1 MSIIKDK
8 DGKAVKTNQLKPVK
22 RGPLK
27 NKQKEVR
34 ELSAAE
40 KAQEKARQRQALKL
54 FSEMASG
61 SATFGQTV
69 SGFMSL
75 AESAKPRGKKKDPT
89 PSKMGDGVPKVT
101 TIVVPTEKTSIDT
114 LIGRTSRD
122 DVVVD
127 QIIADGSPKGIQ
139 KALEEGKALAPS
151 IIKDAVNSANTAA
164 TDPVTQEKFRE
175 VGLDPQ
181 AVSAL
186 VSQIDADALT
196 AVVEPDHTIDAANDV
211 KDIAKKQML
220 TLDNPFGSFKSKI
233 DDAKLGVKIG
243 DPVAPSSNVVGNL
256 LSRFKANAGTA
267 GGAGFGA
274 ITDVIEENKFGAI
287 GVPKANMMGNIA
299 ASTQGI
305 ETFKEL
311 GVEIPGAIGG
321 IDQTT
326 GIEIPN
332 IVDAKGFTNLQDI
345 LEDGPVMNTKITT
358 PIAEVGS
365 VTAPAE
371 TTASPPFKYTK
382 VHSLEELILDLKS
395 VRRPFH
401 TLTVE
406 WTGSAA
412 DRKVVPKQFNDIMK
426 AFYDAIPEAKTLSEQ
441 KKASPGH
448 LFIEKDGTVTRML
461 PLEEHGVY
469 PLGDQGA
476 EVQKV
481 ANNLLKFGV
490 NVIFD
495 AGHSVAS
502 GEKSSTTYSPQS
514 INDEQYKSFKMI
526 ASAFLHVKPG
536 GRALGWDT
544 IFGPHSGPGFHVPDY
559 MRFLGARIGKRYIP
573 KRNPTAETTVGD
585 AADRVDL
592 SFRITRLAYDHE
604 RNKYTATRTEFNTSQ
619 QFDSITKA
627 ISYAYFPESRNDFAT
642 KYNEPNVALVKIQEL
657 GVLKGAVEN
666 NIVLPRNTNLYDE
679 ATRQYKLNLETS
691 AEQNFAAAEE
701 GLLDGD

>member
-1 MSIIKDK
+1 MSIIRDK
-8 DGKAVKTNQLKPVK
+8 DGNAISNNRLKPVK
-22 RGPLK
+22 RIPLK

-54 FSEMASG
+54 FGELAAG

-69 SGFMSL
+69 SGFASL

-89 PSKMGDGVPKVT
+89 PSKMGSGVPNVT
-101 TIVVPTEKTSIDT
+101 TVVVPTQKSAIDT

-127 QIIADGSPKGIQ
+127 QIIADGSPKGIE
-139 KALEEGKALAPS
+139 KALKEGKQLSPA
-151 IIKDAVNSANTAA
+151 IIKDAVNKANSAAN
-164 TDPVTQEKFRE
+164 DPVAQEKFRE
-175 VGLDPQ
+175 AGLDPM

-186 VSQIDADALT
+186 VAQIDADALS
-196 AVVEPDHTIDAANDV
+196 AVVEPDHSADAVTEV
-211 KDIAKKQML
+211 KEVAKKQML

-233 DDAKLGVKIG
+233 DDVGLGVKAG
-243 DPVAPSSNVVGNL
+243 DPVAPSSNVVGNM

-267 GGAGFGA
+267 GGVGFGA
-274 ITDVIEENKFGAI
+274 LGDVIEENKFGAI

-299 ASTQGI
+299 ASAQGI
-305 ETFKEL
+305 PTIKEI

-326 GIEIPN
+326 GIDIPS
-332 IVDAKGFTNLQDI
+332 IVDVKGFTNLQDVV
-345 LEDGPVMNTKITT
+345 EDGPVMQTKVTT
-358 PIAEVGS
+358 PVQEVGS
-365 VTAPAE
+365 VTSNTP
-371 TTASPPFKYTK
+371 SPKFIYTK
-382 VHSLEELILDLKS
+382 VHSLEELILDMKS

-412 DRKVVPKQFNDIMK
+412 DRSVVPEQFNNIMK
-426 AFYDAIPEAKTLSEQ
+426 AFYDAIPQAKTLSEQ

-448 LFIEKDGTVTRML
+448 FFIEKNGTVTRML
-461 PLEEHGVY
+461 PLEEFGVY
-469 PLGDQGA
+469 PLGDQDA
-476 EVQKV
+476 ELQAV

-495 AGHSVAS
+495 AGHSVPS
-502 GEKSSTTYSPQS
+502 GEKSTNTYSPQS
-514 INDEQYKSFKMI
+514 INEEQYKSFKMI

-559 MRFLGARIGKRYIP
+559 MRSLGAKIGKRYIP
-573 KRNPTAETTVGD
+573 KRNPVAETTVG
-585 AADRVDL
+585 AAAERIDL
-592 SFRITRLAYDHE
+592 SFRITRLSYDYE
-604 RNKYTATRTEFNTSQ
+604 RNKYTATRTEFNVSQ
-619 QFDSITKA
+619 QFDSITEA
-627 ISYAYFPESRNDFAT
+627 ISFAYFPESREDFAA
-642 KYNEPNVALVKIQEL
+642 KYNEPEVAL
-657 GVLKGAVEN
+657 
-666 NIVLPRNTNLYDE
+666 
-679 ATRQYKLNLETS
+679 S
-691 AEQNFAAAEE
+691 
-701 GLLDGD
+701 

>member
-8 DGKAVKTNQLKPVK
+8 DGNAVRSNRLKPVK

-54 FSEMASG
+54 FGEMASG

-89 PSKMGDGVPKVT
+89 PSRMGDGVPKVAT
-101 TIVVPTEKTSIDT
+101 VVVPTEKTNIDT

-139 KALEEGKALAPS
+139 KALEEGKALSPS
-151 IIKDAVNSANTAA
+151 IIKDAVNKANSAAN
-164 TDPVTQEKFRE
+164 DPVAQEKFRE
-175 VGLDPQ
+175 AGLDPQ

-186 VSQIDADALT
+186 VSQIDADVLT
-196 AVVEPDHTIDAANDV
+196 AVVEPDHTIDAVNDV
-211 KDIAKKQML
+211 KDISKKQML

-233 DDAKLGVKIG
+233 DDVGLGVKVG
-243 DPVAPSSNVVGNL
+243 DPVAPSSNVVGNM
-256 LSRFKANAGTA
+256 LSRFKANTSTA

-274 ITDVIEENKFGAI
+274 LGDVIEENKFGAI

-305 ETFKEL
+305 DTFKEL

-332 IVDAKGFTNLQDI
+332 IVDTKGFTNLQDV
-345 LEDGPVMNTKITT
+345 LEDGPVMNTKVTT
-358 PIAEVGS
+358 PIQEVGS
-365 VTAPAE
+365 ITEDTV
-371 TTASPPFKYTK
+371 SPTFVYTK

-412 DRKVVPKQFNDIMK
+412 DRKVIPKQFNDIMK

-448 LFIEKDGTVTRML
+448 FFIEKDGTVTRML
-461 PLEEHGVY
+461 PLEEHGIY

-476 EVQKV
+476 EVQSV

-495 AGHSVAS
+495 AGHSVPA
-502 GEKSSTTYSPQS
+502 GEKSATTYDPQS
-514 INDEQYKSFKMI
+514 INGEQYKSFKMI

-544 IFGPHSGPGFHVPDY
+544 IFGPHAGPGFHVPDY

-573 KRNPTAETTVGD
+573 KRNPVAETTVGD

-627 ISYAYFPESRNDFAT
+627 ISYAYFPESRHDFAT

-679 ATRQYKLNLETS
+679 ATRQYKLNLEAS
-691 AEQNFAAAEE
+691 AEQNVAAVE
-701 GLLDGD
+701 DGFGGGD